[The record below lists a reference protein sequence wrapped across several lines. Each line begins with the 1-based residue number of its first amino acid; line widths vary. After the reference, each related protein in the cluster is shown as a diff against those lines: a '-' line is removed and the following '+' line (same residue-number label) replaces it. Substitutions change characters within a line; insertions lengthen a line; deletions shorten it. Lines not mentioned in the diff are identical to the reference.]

1 MIKTTGKSKE
11 SLRFLI
17 DLKEMKSKTYVATVL
32 GFKVEAAIF
41 WGGGG
46 GGGGRERGIVYF
58 VCFTALWNG
67 SEVSS
72 RTSTNQNVLKIS
84 LQFTCPWKIEKCQ
97 FPVKSILESS
107 NLAHYPLV
115 KNAKM
120 TQE

>member
-41 WGGGG
+41 FLGG
-46 GGGGRERGIVYF
+46 GIVYF

>member
-1 MIKTTGKSKE
+1 MIKTTGQSKE

-41 WGGGG
+41 LGG

-97 FPVKSILESS
+97 FSS
-107 NLAHYPLV
+107 KKHSGI
-115 KNAKM
+115 
-120 TQE
+120 E